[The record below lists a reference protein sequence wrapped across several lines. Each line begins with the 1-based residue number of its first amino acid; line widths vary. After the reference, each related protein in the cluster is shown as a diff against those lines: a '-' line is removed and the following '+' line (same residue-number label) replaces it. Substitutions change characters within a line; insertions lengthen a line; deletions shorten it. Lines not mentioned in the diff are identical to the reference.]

1 MLKIRLNL
9 IYTSLIFSLKTIPGL
24 RFPATVLQPKRAK
37 TKNILILYCCLLVG
51 TGRPLLCKQIS
62 LLSIIID
69 DKIVFASYSL
79 KYYFYLIGL
88 RLCGNYGDNLT
99 NPYKITSTTN
109 LAAIHFRSSSKNE
122 FKGFSC
128 KWTVET
134 ARTVPYSKEGKFN
147 GERKIF

>member
-1 MLKIRLNL
+1 MRQSYN
-9 IYTSLIFSLKTIPGL
+9 TSLW
-24 RFPATVLQPKRAK
+24 KRK
-37 TKNILILYCCLLVG
+37 ILWFC
-51 TGRPLLCKQIS
+51 
-62 LLSIIID
+62 IIISELELENVCCVSSFTNQPMFM
-69 DKIVFASYSL
+69 IYISYDL
-79 KYYFYLIGL
+79 HQFYWSKKNCWINFS
-88 RLCGNYGDNLT
+88 LCGNYGDNLK

-147 GERKIF
+147 GERKFVVSLYHLFFLSET

>member
-1 MLKIRLNL
+1 MNQCSWS
-9 IYTSLIFSLKTIPGL
+9 IYPIKLFY
-24 RFPATVLQPKRAK
+24 
-37 TKNILILYCCLLVG
+37 LYQFYWS
-51 TGRPLLCKQIS
+51 T
-62 LLSIIID
+62 
-69 DKIVFASYSL
+69 KIVKFNFS
-79 KYYFYLIGL
+79 
-88 RLCGNYGDNLT
+88 LCGNYGDNLK

-147 GERKIF
+147 GERKFAWWIISLNLTLRK